1 MALYQLPIFNMTRRI
16 IMAESNEV
24 QQEEKTM
31 REKIADILSNLEKP
45 TGIAEIVR
53 EVSADTMH
61 PESLI
66 DDINHVLKTLKA
78 KGITFRILPATCRKC
93 NFMFKATKMEVK
105 IPSKCP
111 KCKGELINP
120 PMIEKK

>member
-1 MALYQLPIFNMTRRI
+1 ME
-16 IMAESNEV
+16 ESNEE
-24 QQEEKTM
+24 QPEEKTM
-31 REKIADILSNLEKP
+31 REKISDLLANLDKP
-45 TGIAEIVR
+45 MGIAEIVR
-53 EVSADTMH
+53 EVSSDTMH

-66 DDINHVLKTLKA
+66 DDINHVLKSLKV

-93 NFMFKATKMEVK
+93 DFSFKTTKMEVK

-120 PMIEKK
+120 PMIERK

>member
-1 MALYQLPIFNMTRRI
+1 MTRRI

-78 KGITFRILPATCRKC
+78 KGITFHILPATCRKC
-93 NFMFKATKMEVK
+93 NFTFKATKMEIK